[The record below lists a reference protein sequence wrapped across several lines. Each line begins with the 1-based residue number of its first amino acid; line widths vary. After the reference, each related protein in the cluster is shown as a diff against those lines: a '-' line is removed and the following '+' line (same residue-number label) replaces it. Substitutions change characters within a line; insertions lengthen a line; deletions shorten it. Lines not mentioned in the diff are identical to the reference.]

1 MKNKKI
7 LLVAIA
13 LVAVLALF
21 VGAYLLTRPDVQAGS
36 KEITVTVVH
45 GNGESKDFV
54 YQTDAEFLGTVLQEE
69 GLVEGVM
76 GPYGLEIKAVDG
88 EKAVYAEDN
97 AYWALYEG
105 DAYATTGA
113 DGLAIADGGIYKLVY
128 TGA

>member
-1 MKNKKI
+1 MKTKKI

-76 GPYGLEIKAVDG
+76 GPYGLEIKVVDG
-88 EKAVYAEDN
+88 EKAVYTEDN

>member
-1 MKNKKI
+1 MKTKKI

-76 GPYGLEIKAVDG
+76 GPYGLEIKVVDG

>member
-76 GPYGLEIKAVDG
+76 GPYGLEIKVVDG
-88 EKAVYAEDN
+88 EKAVYTEDN

>member
-45 GNGESKDFV
+45 GDGESKDFV
-54 YQTDAEFLGTVLQEE
+54 YQTDAEFLGTVLQEK

-76 GPYGLEIKAVDG
+76 GPYGLEIKVVDG
-88 EKAVYAEDN
+88 EKAVYTEDN